1 MATTYTRIKNRRGLR
16 ADLPQPLADGEIG
29 LATDTREVYIG
40 AGTQDLLNSDVQVT
54 PFLDAQAVVSGDL
67 TNIDS
72 ATTNNG
78 LLFFNVTGTQT
89 FTGDGTNK
97 NSYTISS
104 ANVSIPSGK
113 SPIGSSYESQDFV
126 ITKYINGNPTVL
138 DTSKYS
144 IVNSGGNYQIN
155 FITAPE
161 AGSKVCVVKWTEAQ
175 TREHARARAS
185 WEASNSA
192 VSSYNKWQANDLANN
207 QVWVDITTGT
217 GMVQF
222 VTAGE
227 KTALSTANA
236 NDSIS
241 TINEPATY
249 SFLGENTTLGHVARN
264 IAIDSNLKI
273 DLDTPQ
279 QAYNVSRFIN
289 KKRGQVSRVANNIQI
304 YTEASYPQFQTNQY
318 VSFMRKARLEI
329 SQTNKLILSYPLTEC
344 NVYNINYSLSYEDN
358 KSITGATQANPVVI
372 TASNHGFSNGDL
384 VTIKNVS
391 GMTELNVNTK
401 FIVANK
407 TANTFELTGIDGTG
421 YSAWT
426 SGGLVN
432 NLKYRHGTIL
442 IATGGNEHDTNT
454 TINDNFVETGDTS
467 AVSFAAAISSG
478 QLEWQYTNTD
488 NTNVANLSY
497 KIERW
502 LQS

>member
-54 PFLDAQAVVSGDL
+54 PFLDAQTVVSGDL

-126 ITKYINGNPTVL
+126 VTKYINGNPTL
-138 DTSKYS
+138 LETSKYS

-227 KTALSTANA
+227 KTALETANA

-264 IAIDSNLKI
+264 VAIDSDLKI

-318 VSFMRKARLEI
+318 VSFMRKATLAAN
-329 SQTNKLILSYPLTEC
+329 SNGTVLSYVTTEA
-344 NVYNINYSLSYEDN
+344 NIYKVDYSVKYNNEFR
-358 KSITGATQANPVVI
+358 A
-372 TASNHGFSNGDL
+372 
-384 VTIKNVS
+384 
-391 GMTELNVNTK
+391 
-401 FIVANK
+401 
-407 TANTFELTGIDGTG
+407 
-421 YSAWT
+421 
-426 SGGLVN
+426 
-432 NLKYRHGTIL
+432 GTIL
-442 IATGGNEHDTNT
+442 IATDGTNA

-478 QLEWQYTNTD
+478 KLQWNWA
-488 NTNVANLSY
+488 NSHGSNVANLSY